1 LINASFGAQVYN
13 SLLYSANNPS
23 NTGAGNPELVYNVWR
38 KQGDIAKYPYY
49 PAKDDR
55 GSLRSGGN
63 SLYIEDGSF
72 IRLSSLK
79 LSWALKPSLAN
90 RLLVKGLTLYLFGTN
105 LLMYTNYRGYDPEFS
120 SGNALMPGDDGGK
133 YPKRREAGFGVNVNF

>member
-1 LINASFGAQVYN
+1 MMETGISQEMPGPIFISALLIR
-13 SLLYSANNPS
+13 LPIS

-79 LSWALKPSLAN
+79 LSWSLKPSLAN
-90 RLLVKGLTLYLFGTN
+90 RLLVKGLT
-105 LLMYTNYRGYDPEFS
+105 
-120 SGNALMPGDDGGK
+120 
-133 YPKRREAGFGVNVNF
+133 